1 MNKLETNI
9 PATKVNDSSK
19 GITITAARY
28 ASEDAALIVHYIIAI
43 LEYSR
48 WCIPLRAAKEKVEH
62 YKREYAEFERQRI
75 EKENEVNILNLIS
88 FIKFLQVILKKKH
101 NRKKRFFFIFNNLK
115 INDMIDVVS
124 LRVCLVLNLY
134 RHD

>member
-1 MNKLETNI
+1 MSVKLLLNSTETNI
-9 PATKVNDSSK
+9 PASKVSDSSK

-48 WCIPLRAAKEKVEH
+48 WCPPLRHAKEKVEH

-75 EKENEVNILNLIS
+75 EKENEVNNHVSAIETKVYQYLSILY
-88 FIKFLQVILKKKH
+88 
-101 NRKKRFFFIFNNLK
+101 
-115 INDMIDVVS
+115 
-124 LRVCLVLNLY
+124 LN
-134 RHD
+134 